1 MATVE
6 KHEGKNGIS
15 YRITVYA
22 GFDSQGKRIRHRK
35 TWKPEPGMTA
45 RQMEKA
51 AQRAAADFEQSIER
65 GYVADNRQTFSEYAQ
80 YVIDLKARTG
90 AKHRTVEGYKQLLV
104 RTNQAIGHM
113 VLQDIRP
120 FHLNQFYNNLS
131 EKGIRQMADRAIGK
145 PEFRELLKEQKLSM
159 AKVAKLTGIAES
171 TVNQAGKGQ
180 PILREKAEA
189 IAAAAQIEFDK
200 LFTVQEHN
208 EPLSNTSILAYHRF
222 IHIVLAQAEKEMLVP
237 YNAADKATPPQKEKS
252 VVGTFQTTELI
263 AIRDAAAKEPIKWQM
278 VIHLLMITGCR
289 RGEIVG
295 LKWDRVNWEDSSV
308 RIDTTLLYTPER
320 GVFEDTTKT
329 GAERTIKLPKETMEL
344 LRQYRVWQLETR
356 LACGDR
362 WKDTPFVF
370 TGEYGGHM
378 APDTLSG
385 YLTSFE
391 KRYGLVHIHA
401 HKFRHSM
408 ASILYYSGA
417 DPVSISKRLGHAQV
431 STTQNIYSHLIQQ
444 ADTQSAERIADA
456 IFRADQK
463 IG

>member
-1 MATVE
+1 MASIE
-6 KHEGKNGIS
+6 KHEGKNGIT
-15 YRITVYA
+15 YRIPVYA
-22 GFDSQGKRIRHRK
+22 GFDNQGKRVRHRT
-35 TWKPEPGMTA
+35 TWKPKPGMTA

-51 AQRAAADFEQSIER
+51 AKQAALEFEQSLEQ
-65 GYVADNRQTFSEYAQ
+65 GYVADNRQTFAEYAE
-80 YVIDLKARTG
+80 YVIALKERTG
-90 AKHRTVEGYKQLLV
+90 AKHRTVAGYRQLLV
-104 RTNQAIGHM
+104 RCNQAIGHM
-113 VLQDIRP
+113 LLQDIRP
-120 FHLNQFYNNLS
+120 HHLNQFYNNLS
-131 EKGIRQMADRAIGK
+131 EKGIRQIEDRAIGR
-145 PEFRELLKEQKLSM
+145 PEFRELLKEKKLSM
-159 AKVAKLTGIAES
+159 AKIAKLTGIAES

-189 IAAAAQIEFDK
+189 IAAAAQIDFDK
-200 LFTVQEHN
+200 LFTIQEHN
-208 EPLSNTSILAYHRF
+208 EPLSNTSINAYHRF

-237 YNAADKATPPQKEKS
+237 YNAAAKATPPPKEKS
-252 VVGTFQTTELI
+252 AVDTFQTAELI

-278 VIHLLMITGCR
+278 AIHLLMITGCR

-295 LKWDRVNWEDSSV
+295 LKWDRVNWEDSSI
-308 RIDTTLLYTPER
+308 RIETTLNYTPER
-320 GVFEDTTKT
+320 GVYEDTTKT
-329 GAERTIKLPKETMEL
+329 GEGRTIRLPKETMEL
-344 LRQYRVWQLETR
+344 LRRYQAWQEETR
-356 LACGDR
+356 LDCGDR

-391 KRYGLVHIHA
+391 KRYGLVHIHP

-408 ASILYYSGA
+408 ASVLYYSGA

-463 IG
+463 TG